1 MYSSCFT
8 DVCCDDCNV
17 LGGMVSLFHCVFMV
31 FLWRPKENFSCN
43 GHHSSSICKIFH
55 VLQSMHLCHCKQKVS
70 DPKLIMVYFM
80 ILAYYVA
87 MERSSVKY
95 NRLVKSWRGKLLL
108 IYQRWPFVWESLK
121 RNCLDQHQKIIIDTD
136 FWERIIAHFVQS
148 FWPQLL
154 VVSQRDS

>member
-1 MYSSCFT
+1 MCLFTRHYLVLHYLDYYLVHHYLDSCIFTQVHILLQLGCKVLIFRLCVYSSCFT

-95 NRLVKSWRGKLLL
+95 NRLVKR
-108 IYQRWPFVWESLK
+108 
-121 RNCLDQHQKIIIDTD
+121 
-136 FWERIIAHFVQS
+136 
-148 FWPQLL
+148 
-154 VVSQRDS
+154 

>member
-1 MYSSCFT
+1 MCLFTCHYLVLDSCIFTQVHMLLQLGCKAVILRLCVYSSCFT

-31 FLWRPKENFSCN
+31 FFRRPKENFSCN

-80 ILAYYVA
+80 ILAYHVA
-87 MERSSVKY
+87 IERSSVKY
-95 NRLVKSWRGKLLL
+95 NRLVKR
-108 IYQRWPFVWESLK
+108 
-121 RNCLDQHQKIIIDTD
+121 
-136 FWERIIAHFVQS
+136 
-148 FWPQLL
+148 
-154 VVSQRDS
+154 